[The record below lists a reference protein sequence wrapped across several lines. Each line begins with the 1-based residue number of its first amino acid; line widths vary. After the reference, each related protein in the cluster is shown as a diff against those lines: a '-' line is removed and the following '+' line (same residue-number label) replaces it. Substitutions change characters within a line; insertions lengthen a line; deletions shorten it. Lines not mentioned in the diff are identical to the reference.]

1 MDKHRLIVDS
11 VVVRF
16 GEKTVLSGGYITSET
31 GMVTGLLGRNGAGK
45 SCMFRALMGGLRVEN
60 VMVSI
65 DEKPV
70 NRQVIGRSIK
80 YLPQGRLIPDGMTL
94 HRAFDLYGVNYWT
107 FVNRF
112 PKYSRHYDSP
122 VYELSGGQARL
133 AELYMVLHS
142 DAPFYI
148 LDEPFSQVDPVSIEA
163 VQAIIRERAKDH
175 GIIITDHNYPAI
187 STVADNLF
195 VIADGYTNQVHSR
208 EDLVRHGYLRAEGHF
223 IRTGRGE
230 TKNY

>member
-16 GEKTVLSGGYITSET
+16 GEKTVLTGGYITSET

-70 NRQVIGRSIK
+70 NRQIIGHSIK
-80 YLPQGRLIPDGMTL
+80 YLPQSRLIPEGMKL

-112 PKYSRHYDSP
+112 PKFSRHYDSP
-122 VYELSGGQARL
+122 IYELSGGEARL
-133 AELYMVLHS
+133 AELYLL
-142 DAPFYI
+142 P
-148 LDEPFSQVDPVSIEA
+148 
-163 VQAIIRERAKDH
+163 
-175 GIIITDHNYPAI
+175 
-187 STVADNLF
+187 STF
-195 VIADGYTNQVHSR
+195 WTSP
-208 EDLVRHGYLRAEGHF
+208 LR
-223 IRTGRGE
+223 RLTP
-230 TKNY
+230 

>member
-45 SCMFRALMGGLRVEN
+45 SCMFRALMGGLRAEN

-70 NRQVIGRSIK
+70 NRQVIGHSIK
-80 YLPQGRLIPDGMTL
+80 YLPQGRLLPEGMTL

-122 VYELSGGQARL
+122 GYDLSGGEARL
-133 AELYMVLHS
+133 AELYLVLHS

-148 LDEPFSQVDPVSIEA
+148 LDEPFTQVDPVSIEA

-175 GIIITDHNYPAI
+175 GIIITDHNYDAL

-208 EDLVRHGYLRAEGHF
+208 EDLVRHGYLRA
-223 IRTGRGE
+223 
-230 TKNY
+230 

>member
-16 GEKTVLSGGYITSET
+16 GEKTVLTGGYITSET
-31 GMVTGLLGRNGAGK
+31 GKVTGLLGRNGAGK

-70 NRQVIGRSIK
+70 NRRLIGLSIK
-80 YLPQGRLIPDGMTL
+80 YLPQSRLIPEDMRL

-112 PKYSRHYDSP
+112 PKFSRYYDSSL
-122 VYELSGGQARL
+122 YEISGGEARL
-133 AELYMVLHS
+133 AELYLVLHS

-148 LDEPFSQVDPVSIEA
+148 LDEPFTQVDPVNVEDVKA
-163 VQAIIRERAKDH
+163 MIRERAKDH
-175 GIIITDHNYPAI
+175 GIIITDHNYEAI
-187 STVADNLF
+187 SSVADNLF
-195 VIADGYTNQVHSR
+195 VIADGYTNPVHTR
-208 EDLVRHGYLRAEGHF
+208 EDLVRHGYLRA
-223 IRTGRGE
+223 
-230 TKNY
+230 